1 MKTIYRN
8 LLILLSACLF
18 ACQSEEEYSSSNIGY
33 LYLNIGE
40 SQNVNTKAVSEDYNP
55 KQIAVQIIDDNNQVV
70 KETDDWTTWEG
81 EQIALKPG
89 TYTIKASSSGFD
101 GKDSGFDIPYYA
113 GAESVTIEKGK
124 AATAKVVCTLANVK
138 FTVKYDPEFL
148 KKFEGRKITVQVG
161 DQSGTYSP
169 VNFTETES
177 RSAYM
182 PEGKLYVKLSINNP
196 EDEGKPYT
204 LEQKLDDAKARD
216 HFILNYKLQETG
228 KGNISVTVDPTT
240 HEYNYTFTVSPEAV
254 AGANLSASAWTTFAY
269 LKAENV
275 QGESGAD
282 LTGLKFQYRVKSE
295 GEETWKDVETTEEVV
310 EELKVYKAK
319 VTGLTAKTTYQYRLI
334 NDKGFESDTVEMVT
348 EEMVPLYNGNLDLWY
363 GRQQK
368 VGLKTTTTWFACSEE
383 DYKVSGSFWDS
394 SNPGTTTGAGSMVNV
409 NPTQGNGT
417 IIHTPGGKSA
427 ELKSQ
432 FASAL
437 GIGKFAAASLYSGKF
452 NSLVG
457 TDGAKIDFGQPFTS
471 RPISLHGFFQYA
483 PVAIDNLGGNQ
494 PSGTV
499 KKGDIDIC
507 SIYIA
512 LAKKTYTVNN
522 TDTGT
527 FIQFETDP
535 NIIAYGELPLLE
547 CVNTNGQWKEF
558 TIPLKYKNLEEKPTH
573 IIIVASSS
581 KYGDYFTGG
590 NGSVMY
596 LDDMSLVYEGEPVL
610 WE

>member
-18 ACQSEEEYSSSNIGY
+18 ACQSEDEFSSSNIGY

-40 SQNVNTKAVSEDYNP
+40 SQNTNTKAVSENYNP
-55 KQIAVQIIDDNNQVV
+55 KQIAVQIIDANNQVV

-113 GAESVTIEKGK
+113 GAEPVTIEKGK

-138 FTVKYDPEFL
+138 FTVKYDSVFL

-182 PEGKLYVKLSINNP
+182 PEGNLYAKISINNP
-196 EDEGKPYT
+196 ENEDKPYT

-282 LTGLKFQYRVKSE
+282 LTGLKFQYRVKGE
-295 GEETWKDVETTEEVV
+295 GDETWKDVETTEEAV
-310 EELKVYKAK
+310 EDQKVYKAK

-334 NDKGFESDTVEMVT
+334 NDKGFESDMAEMVT
-348 EEMVPLYNGNLDLWY
+348 EEAVALYNGNLDLWY
-363 GRQQK
+363 KSG
-368 VGLKTTTTWFACSEE
+368 KTWYAGE
-383 DYKVSGSFWDS
+383 SGKSFWDS
-394 SNPGTTTGAGSMVNV
+394 SNPGTTTGAGALVNV
-409 NPTQGNGT
+409 NPTQGNET
-417 IIHTPGGKSA
+417 IVHTPGGKSA

-432 FASAL
+432 YASAF
-437 GIGKFAAASLYSGKF
+437 GIGKFAAASLYSGRF
-452 NSLVG
+452 NDLVG
-457 TDGAKIDFGQPFTS
+457 TSGAKIDFGQPFAS
-471 RPISLHGFFQYA
+471 RPISLHGFFQYK
-483 PVAIDNLGGNQ
+483 PVKIDYVGGNQ
-494 PSGTV
+494 PAGTV
-499 KKGDIDIC
+499 GKGDDDVC

-512 LAKKTYTVNN
+512 LAKKTYTVDN
-522 TDTGT
+522 TNTGT

-535 NIIAYGELPLLE
+535 NIIAYGELPLSE

-558 TIPLKYKNLEEKPTH
+558 IIPLKYKNLDEKPTH

-590 NGSVMY
+590 AGSIMY
-596 LDDMSLVYEGEPVL
+596 LDDMSLVYEGEPAL

>member
-18 ACQSEEEYSSSNIGY
+18 ACQSEDEFSSSNIGY

-40 SQNVNTKAVSEDYNP
+40 SQNTNTKAVSENYNP
-55 KQIAVQIIDDNNQVV
+55 KQIAVQIIDANNQVV

-113 GAESVTIEKGK
+113 GAEPVTIEKGK

-138 FTVKYDPEFL
+138 FTVKYDSVFL

-182 PEGKLYVKLSINNP
+182 PEGNLYAKISINNP
-196 EDEGKPYT
+196 ENEDKPYT

-282 LTGLKFQYRVKSE
+282 LTGLKFQYRVKGE
-295 GEETWKDVETTEEVV
+295 GDETWKDVETTEEAV
-310 EELKVYKAK
+310 EDQKVYKAK

-334 NDKGFESDTVEMVT
+334 NDKGFESDMAEMVT
-348 EEMVPLYNGNLDLWY
+348 EEAVALYNGNLDLWY
-363 GRQQK
+363 KSG
-368 VGLKTTTTWFACSEE
+368 KTWYAGE
-383 DYKVSGSFWDS
+383 SGKSFWDS
-394 SNPGTTTGAGSMVNV
+394 SNPGTTTGAGVLVNV
-409 NPTQGNGT
+409 NPTQGNET
-417 IIHTPGGKSA
+417 IVHTPGGKSA

-432 FASAL
+432 YASAF
-437 GIGKFAAASLYSGKF
+437 GIGKFAAASLYSGRF
-452 NSLVG
+452 NDLVG
-457 TDGAKIDFGQPFTS
+457 TSGAKIDFGQPFAS
-471 RPISLHGFFQYA
+471 RPISLHGFFQYK
-483 PVAIDNLGGNQ
+483 PVKIDYVGGNQ
-494 PSGTV
+494 PAGTV
-499 KKGDIDIC
+499 GKGDDDVC

-512 LAKKTYTVNN
+512 LAKKTYTVDN
-522 TDTGT
+522 TNTGT

-535 NIIAYGELPLLE
+535 NIIAYGELPLSE

-558 TIPLKYKNLEEKPTH
+558 IIPLKYKNLDEKPTH

-590 NGSVMY
+590 AGSIMY
-596 LDDMSLVYEGEPVL
+596 LDDMSLVYEGEPAL